1 MLCQNCHLNE
11 STIHL
16 YTNVNGQQKQIDLCQ
31 NCYQIMKTDPNNSIL
46 GGIGGNPQSS
56 SNQTN
61 QSSNPFDDFFNNLS
75 GFPAFGSQGFQ
86 NTPPTQSGEGNNN
99 GRGGNGN
106 NNFRPN
112 GPAQQE
118 PKGLLEE
125 FGINVTDIARRGDID
140 PVIGRDAEIVRVI
153 EILNRR
159 TKNNPVLIGEPGV
172 GKTAVVEGLAQK
184 IVDGNVP
191 QKLQNKQVIRLDV
204 VSLVQGTGIRGQFEE
219 RMQKLMEEIRER
231 KDVILFIDEIHEIV
245 GAGNAGDGNMDA
257 GNILK
262 PALARGELQL
272 VGATTLNEYR
282 IIEKD
287 AALERRMQPVK
298 VDEPSVEE
306 TITILRG
313 IQKKYEDYHHVKYSD
328 DAIEAAANLSNRYIQ
343 DRFLPDK
350 AIDLLDEAGSK
361 MNLTLNFVDPKEIDK
376 RLVQAE
382 NLKNQATREEDYE
395 RAAYFRDQIAKYK
408 EMQKQTIN
416 EDDIPVITEKTI
428 EAIVEEKTNIPVGDL
443 KEKEQSQL
451 IHLADDLKEH
461 VIGQDEA
468 VDKIA
473 KAIRRNRI
481 GLGTPN
487 RPIGSFLF
495 VGPTGVGKTELS
507 KQLAIE
513 LFGSAD
519 SMIRFDMSEYM
530 EKHAVA
536 KLVGAPPGYVGY
548 EEAGQLT
555 EKVRR
560 NPYSLILLDEVEKA
574 HPDVMHMFLQVL
586 DDGRLTDGQ
595 GRTVSFKDTIIIMT
609 SNAGTGKVE
618 ASVGFGAAREGR
630 TNSILGQ
637 LGDFFSPEF
646 MNRFDG
652 IIEFKALSKD
662 NLLHIVNLMLDDVNN
677 RLATNDIHLE
687 VTDKV
692 KEKLVD
698 LGYDPK
704 MGARPLRRTIQDHI
718 EDAITDFYLEHP
730 TEKDLKA
737 VMTSNGKII
746 IKSAKKVEKEETV
759 SAE

>member
-1 MLCQNCHLNE
+1 MLCQNCKINE

-16 YTNVNGQQKQIDLCQ
+16 YTNVNGHKKQVDLCQ
-31 NCYQIMKTDPNNSIL
+31 NCYQIMKTDPEHSL
-46 GGIGGNPQSS
+46 FGGIANANNHGTDPI
-56 SNQTN
+56 
-61 QSSNPFDDFFNNLS
+61 DDFFNSLS
-75 GFPAFGSQGFQ
+75 NFQ
-86 NTPPTQSGEGNNN
+86 QPQEPTTPPTQSGGAY
-99 GRGGNGN
+99 GGGGGYGSNPSKGGQ
-106 NNFRPN
+106 PQ
-112 GPAQQE
+112 PSPQK

-125 FGINVTDIARRGDID
+125 FGINVTELARRGEID
-140 PVIGRDAEIVRVI
+140 PVIGRDEEIVRVI

-184 IVDGNVP
+184 IVDGDVP
-191 QKLQNKQVIRLDV
+191 HKLQGKEVIRLDV

-219 RMQKLMEEIRER
+219 RMQKLIDEIRSR
-231 KDVILFIDEIHEIV
+231 QDVILFIDEIHEIV
-245 GAGNAGDGNMDA
+245 GAGSAGDGNMDA

-262 PALARGELQL
+262 PALARGELQM

-298 VDEPSVEE
+298 VDEPTVEE
-306 TITILRG
+306 TITILKG
-313 IQKKYEDYHHVKYSD
+313 IQKKYEDYHHVKYTD
-328 DAIEAAANLSNRYIQ
+328 AAIEAAALLSNRYIQ

-361 MNLTLNFVDPKEIDK
+361 MNLTLNFVDPKVIDQ
-376 RLVQAE
+376 RLIEAE
-382 NLKNQATREEDYE
+382 NLKAQATRDEDFE
-395 RAAYFRDQIAKYK
+395 KAAYFRDQIAKYK
-408 EMQKQTIN
+408 ELQQTSVLDKDTPI
-416 EDDIPVITEKTI
+416 ISEKTI
-428 EAIVEEKTNIPVGDL
+428 EHIVEQKTNIPVGDL

-451 IHLADDLKEH
+451 VSLASDLKAH
-461 VIGQDEA
+461 VIGQDDA

-473 KAIRRNRI
+473 KAIRRNRV
-481 GLGTPN
+481 GLGSPN

-530 EKHAVA
+530 EKHSVA

-548 EEAGQLT
+548 DEAGQLT
-555 EKVRR
+555 ERVRR

-609 SNAGTGKVE
+609 SNAGTGKAE

-630 TNSILGQ
+630 TNSVLGE
-637 LGDFFSPEF
+637 LGNFFSPEF

-652 IIEFKALSKD
+652 IIEFQALSKD
-662 NLLHIVNLMLDDVNN
+662 NLLQIVNLMLDDVNQ
-677 RLATNDIHLE
+677 RLATNDIHLD
-687 VTDKV
+687 VTEKV

-698 LGYDPK
+698 LGYNPK

-718 EDAITDFYLEHP
+718 EDAITDFYLENP
-730 TEKDLKA
+730 SEKDLKA
-737 VMTSNGKII
+737 IMTSNGKIL
-746 IKSAKKVEKEETV
+746 IKSAKKTESTESVNSSQEEK
-759 SAE
+759 

>member
-1 MLCQNCHLNE
+1 MLCQNCKINE

-16 YTNVNGQQKQIDLCQ
+16 YTNVNGHKQQVDLCQ
-31 NCYQIMKTDPNNSIL
+31 NCYQIMKTDPEHSL
-46 GGIGGNPQSS
+46 FGGIANANNHGTDPI
-56 SNQTN
+56 
-61 QSSNPFDDFFNNLS
+61 DDFFNSLS
-75 GFPAFGSQGFQ
+75 NFQ
-86 NTPPTQSGEGNNN
+86 QPQEPTTPPTQSGGAY
-99 GRGGNGN
+99 GGGGGYGSNPSKGGQ
-106 NNFRPN
+106 PQ
-112 GPAQQE
+112 PSPQK

-125 FGINVTDIARRGDID
+125 FGINVTELARRGEID
-140 PVIGRDAEIVRVI
+140 PVIGRDEEIVRVI

-184 IVDGNVP
+184 IVDGDVP
-191 QKLQNKQVIRLDV
+191 HKLQGKEVIRLDV

-219 RMQKLMEEIRER
+219 RMQKLIDEIRSR
-231 KDVILFIDEIHEIV
+231 QDVILFIDEIHEIV
-245 GAGNAGDGNMDA
+245 GAGSAGDGNMDA

-262 PALARGELQL
+262 PALARGELQM

-298 VDEPSVEE
+298 VDEPTVEE
-306 TITILRG
+306 TITILKG
-313 IQKKYEDYHHVKYSD
+313 IQKKYEDYHHVKYTD
-328 DAIEAAANLSNRYIQ
+328 AAIEAAALLSNRYIQ

-361 MNLTLNFVDPKEIDK
+361 MNLTLNFVDPKVIDQ
-376 RLVQAE
+376 RLIEAE
-382 NLKNQATREEDYE
+382 NLKAQATRDEDFE
-395 RAAYFRDQIAKYK
+395 KAAYFRDQIAKYK
-408 EMQKQTIN
+408 ELQQTSVLDKDTPI
-416 EDDIPVITEKTI
+416 ISEKTI
-428 EAIVEEKTNIPVGDL
+428 EHIVEQKTNIPVGDL

-451 IHLADDLKEH
+451 VNLSSDLKAH
-461 VIGQDEA
+461 VIGQDDA

-473 KAIRRNRI
+473 KAIRRNRV
-481 GLGTPN
+481 GLGSPN

-530 EKHAVA
+530 EKHSVA

-548 EEAGQLT
+548 DEAGQLT
-555 EKVRR
+555 ERVRR

-609 SNAGTGKVE
+609 SNAGTGKAE

-630 TNSILGQ
+630 TNSVLGE
-637 LGDFFSPEF
+637 LGNFFSPEF

-652 IIEFKALSKD
+652 IIEFQALSKD
-662 NLLHIVNLMLDDVNN
+662 NLLQIVNLMLDDVNQ
-677 RLATNDIHLE
+677 RLATNDIHLD
-687 VTDKV
+687 VTEKV

-718 EDAITDFYLEHP
+718 EDAITDFYLENP
-730 TEKDLKA
+730 SEKELKA
-737 VMTSNGKII
+737 IMTSNGKIL
-746 IKSAKKVEKEETV
+746 IKSAKKTENAESVNSSQEEK
-759 SAE
+759 

>member
-1 MLCQNCHLNE
+1 MLCQNCNLNE
-11 STIHL
+11 ASIHL
-16 YTNVNGQQKQIDLCQ
+16 YTNVNGNQQQVDLCQ
-31 NCYQIMKTDPNNSIL
+31 NCYKIMKSDPE
-46 GGIGGNPQSS
+46 NPLNQF
-56 SNQTN
+56 NQTGG
-61 QSSNPFDDFFNNLS
+61 SNFFDDFFSDLNNFRSSNGDL
-75 GFPAFGSQGFQ
+75 P
-86 NTPPTQSGEGNNN
+86 NTPPTQE
-99 GRGGNGN
+99 GGNRGN
-106 NNFRPN
+106 GGNTQGPGRPG
-112 GPAQQE
+112 GPRQQA
-118 PKGLLEE
+118 PQQPQGLLEE
-125 FGINVTDIARRGDID
+125 FGINITDIARRGDID
-140 PVIGRDAEIVRVI
+140 PVIGRDEEIIRVI

-184 IVDGNVP
+184 IVDGSVP
-191 QKLQNKQVIRLDV
+191 QKLQGKQVIRLDV

-219 RMQKLMEEIRER
+219 RMQKLMEEIRQR
-231 KDVILFIDEIHEIV
+231 QDVILFIDEIHEIV

-298 VDEPSVEE
+298 VDEPTVEE

-313 IQKKYEDYHHVKYSD
+313 IQPKYQDYHHVKYTD
-328 DAIEAAANLSNRYIQ
+328 EAITAAAELSNRYIQ

-361 MNLTLNFVDPKEIDK
+361 MNLTLNFVDPKDIDK
-376 RLVQAE
+376 RLIEAE
-382 NLKNQATREEDYE
+382 NLKAQATRDEDFE
-395 RAAYFRDQIAKYK
+395 KAAYFRDQIAKYK
-408 EMQKQTIN
+408 EMQKQTIK
-416 EDDIPVITEKTI
+416 DQDMPVITEKHI
-428 EAIVEEKTNIPVGDL
+428 EAIVEQKTNIPVGDL

-451 IHLADDLKEH
+451 LSLADDLKSH
-461 VIGQDEA
+461 VIGQDAA

-473 KAIRRNRI
+473 KAIRRNRV
-481 GLGTPN
+481 GLGAPN

-548 EEAGQLT
+548 DEAGQLT

-574 HPDVMHMFLQVL
+574 HPDVLHMFLQVL

-595 GRTVSFKDTIIIMT
+595 GRTVSFKDSIIIMT

-618 ASVGFGAAREGR
+618 ASVGFGATRENR
-630 TNSILGQ
+630 TNSVLNQ
-637 LGDFFSPEF
+637 LGDFFSSEF

-652 IIEFKALSKD
+652 IIEFSALSKE
-662 NLLHIVNLMLDDVNN
+662 NLLTIVDLMLDNVNQ
-677 RLATNDIHLE
+677 RLANNGIHLS
-687 VTDKV
+687 VTEKV

-718 EDAITDFYLEHP
+718 EDAITDFYLENP
-730 TEKDLKA
+730 NEKDLKA
-737 VMTSNGKII
+737 VMTSKGHIT
-746 IKSAKKVEKEETV
+746 IKSAKKAEKTTQKAET
-759 SAE
+759 SKETD

>member
-1 MLCQNCHLNE
+1 MLCQNCKIND

-16 YTNVNGQQKQIDLCQ
+16 YTNLNGKQKQIDLCQ
-31 NCYQIMKTDPNNSIL
+31 NCYKIIKTDPNNSL
-46 GGIGGNPQSS
+46 FKGMTDLN
-56 SNQTN
+56 NRDFD
-61 QSSNPFDDFFNNLS
+61 PFGDFFNDLNNFRPS
-75 GFPAFGSQGFQ
+75 S
-86 NTPPTQSGEGNNN
+86 NTPPIPPTQSGG
-99 GRGGNGN
+99 GYGGNGGYGSQN
-106 NNFRPN
+106 R
-112 GPAQQE
+112 GSAQTPPPSQE
-118 PKGLLEE
+118 KGLLEE
-125 FGINVTDIARRGDID
+125 FGINVTEIARREDID
-140 PVIGRDAEIVRVI
+140 PVIGRDDEIIRVI

-184 IVDGNVP
+184 IVDGDVP
-191 QKLQNKQVIRLDV
+191 HKLQGKQVIRLDV

-219 RMQKLMEEIRER
+219 RMQKLMEEIRKRE
-231 KDVILFIDEIHEIV
+231 DIILFIDEIHEIV
-245 GAGNAGDGNMDA
+245 GAGSASDGNMDA

-298 VDEPSVEE
+298 VDEPTVDE
-306 TITILRG
+306 TITILKG
-313 IQKKYEDYHHVKYSD
+313 IQKKYEDYHHVQYTD
-328 DAIEAAANLSNRYIQ
+328 AAIEAAATLSNRYIQ

-361 MNLTLNFVDPKEIDK
+361 MNLTLNFVDPKVIDQ
-376 RLVQAE
+376 RLIEAE
-382 NLKNQATREEDYE
+382 NLKSQATREEDFE
-395 RAAYFRDQIAKYK
+395 KAAYFRDQIAKYK
-408 EMQKQTIN
+408 EMQKKK
-416 EDDIPVITEKTI
+416 ITDQDTPIISEKTI
-428 EAIVEEKTNIPVGDL
+428 EHIIEQKTNIPVGDL

-451 IHLADDLKEH
+451 IHLAEDLKSH
-461 VIGQDEA
+461 VIGQDDA

-473 KAIRRNRI
+473 KAIRRNRV

-530 EKHAVA
+530 EKHSVA

-548 EEAGQLT
+548 DEAGQLT
-555 EKVRR
+555 EKVRH

-595 GRTVSFKDTIIIMT
+595 GRTVSFKDAIIIMT
-609 SNAGTGKVE
+609 SNAGTGKTE

-630 TNSILGQ
+630 TNSVLGE
-637 LGDFFSPEF
+637 LGNFFSPEF

-662 NLLHIVNLMLDDVNN
+662 NLLQIVELMLADVNK
-677 RLATNDIHLE
+677 RLSSNNIRLD

-704 MGARPLRRTIQDHI
+704 MGARPLRRTIQDYI
-718 EDAITDFYLEHP
+718 EDTITDYYLENP
-730 TEKDLKA
+730 SEKDLKA
-737 VMTSNGKII
+737 VMTSKGNIQ
-746 IKSAKKVEKEETV
+746 IKSAKKAEVKSSEKEK
-759 SAE
+759 

>member
-1 MLCQNCHLNE
+1 MLCQNCKIND

-16 YTNVNGQQKQIDLCQ
+16 YTNLNGKQKQIDLCQ
-31 NCYQIMKTDPNNSIL
+31 NCYKIIKTDPNNSL
-46 GGIGGNPQSS
+46 FKGMTDLN
-56 SNQTN
+56 NRDFD
-61 QSSNPFDDFFNNLS
+61 PFGDFFNDLNNFRPS
-75 GFPAFGSQGFQ
+75 NNTPP
-86 NTPPTQSGEGNNN
+86 TPPTQSGG
-99 GRGGNGN
+99 GYGGNGGYGSQN
-106 NNFRPN
+106 R
-112 GPAQQE
+112 GPAQTPPPSQE
-118 PKGLLEE
+118 KGLLEE
-125 FGINVTDIARRGDID
+125 FGINVTEIARRGDID
-140 PVIGRDAEIVRVI
+140 PVIGRDDEIIRVI

-184 IVDGNVP
+184 IVDGDVP
-191 QKLQNKQVIRLDV
+191 HKLQGKQVIRLDV

-219 RMQKLMEEIRER
+219 RMQKLMEEIRKRE
-231 KDVILFIDEIHEIV
+231 DIILFIDEIHEIV
-245 GAGNAGDGNMDA
+245 GAGSAGDGNMDA

-298 VDEPSVEE
+298 VDEPTVEE
-306 TITILRG
+306 TITILKG
-313 IQKKYEDYHHVKYSD
+313 IQKKYEDYHHVQYTD
-328 DAIEAAANLSNRYIQ
+328 AAIEAAATLSNRYIQ

-361 MNLTLNFVDPKEIDK
+361 MNLTLNFVDPKVIDQ
-376 RLVQAE
+376 RLIEAE
-382 NLKNQATREEDYE
+382 NLKSQATREEDFE
-395 RAAYFRDQIAKYK
+395 KAAYFRDQIAKYK
-408 EMQKQTIN
+408 EMQKKKVTDQDTPI
-416 EDDIPVITEKTI
+416 ISEKTI
-428 EAIVEEKTNIPVGDL
+428 EHIIEQKTNIPVGDL

-451 IHLADDLKEH
+451 IHLAEDLKSH
-461 VIGQDEA
+461 VIGQDDA

-473 KAIRRNRI
+473 KAIRRNRV

-530 EKHAVA
+530 EKHSVA

-548 EEAGQLT
+548 DEAGQLT

-595 GRTVSFKDTIIIMT
+595 GRTVSFKDAIIIMT
-609 SNAGTGKVE
+609 SNAGTGKAE

-630 TNSILGQ
+630 TNSVLGE
-637 LGDFFSPEF
+637 LGNFFSPEF

-662 NLLHIVNLMLDDVNN
+662 NLLQIVELMLADVNK
-677 RLATNDIHLE
+677 RLSSNNIHLD

-704 MGARPLRRTIQDHI
+704 MGARPLRRTIQDYI
-718 EDAITDFYLEHP
+718 EDAITDYYLENP
-730 TEKDLKA
+730 SEKNLKA
-737 VMTSNGKII
+737 VLTSKGKLQ
-746 IKSAKKVEKEETV
+746 IKSAKKAEVKTSEKEV
-759 SAE
+759 

>member
-1 MLCQNCHLNE
+1 MLCHNCKINDA
-11 STIHL
+11 TIHL
-16 YTNVNGQQKQIDLCQ
+16 YTNLNGKQQQVDLCH
-31 NCYQIMKTDPNNSIL
+31 NCYQIMKTDPNNAILKGLGDLANPNNMDPFSEFFNHL
-46 GGIGGNPQSS
+46 GGYPGHTPAGKAR
-56 SNQTN
+56 NQ
-61 QSSNPFDDFFNNLS
+61 
-75 GFPAFGSQGFQ
+75 
-86 NTPPTQSGEGNNN
+86 TPPTQSGGGSN
-99 GRGGNGN
+99 GNGGHQQPPQK
-106 NNFRPN
+106 PN
-112 GPAQQE
+112 
-118 PKGLLEE
+118 GLLEE
-125 FGINVTDIARRGDID
+125 FGINVTEIARRGDID
-140 PVIGRDAEIVRVI
+140 PVIGRDQEIRRVI

-184 IVDGNVP
+184 IVDGDVP
-191 QKLQNKQVIRLDV
+191 QKLQGKEVIRLDV

-219 RMQKLMEEIRER
+219 RMQKLMEEIRNRREI
-231 KDVILFIDEIHEIV
+231 ILFIDEIHEIV
-245 GAGNAGDGNMDA
+245 GAGSAGDGNMDA

-262 PALARGELQL
+262 PALARGEMQL

-306 TITILRG
+306 TITILKG
-313 IQKKYEDYHHVKYSD
+313 IQSKYQDYHHVKYTD
-328 DAIEAAANLSNRYIQ
+328 AAIEAAAVLSNRYIQ

-361 MNLTLNFVDPKEIDK
+361 MNLTLNFVDPKEIDQ
-376 RLVQAE
+376 RLIEAE
-382 NLKNQATREEDYE
+382 NRKAQATRDEDYE
-395 RAAYFRDQIAKYK
+395 KAAYYRDQIAKYK
-408 EMQKQTIN
+408 EMQKATLSE
-416 EDDIPVITEKTI
+416 EDTPLITEKEI
-428 EAIVEEKTNIPVGDL
+428 EAIVEQKTNIPVGDL

-451 IHLADDLKEH
+451 INLASDLKAH
-461 VIGQDEA
+461 VIGQDDA

-473 KAIRRNRI
+473 KAIRRNRV
-481 GLGTPN
+481 GLGAPN

-618 ASVGFGAAREGR
+618 ASVGFGAAMEGR
-630 TNSILGQ
+630 THSVLNQ
-637 LGDFFSPEF
+637 LGNFFSPEF

-652 IIEFKALSKD
+652 IIEFQPLSKE
-662 NLLHIVNLMLDDVNN
+662 NLLEIVSLMLEDVNK
-677 RLATNDIHLE
+677 RLSNNGINLH
-687 VTDKV
+687 VTEKV

-704 MGARPLRRTIQDHI
+704 MGARPLRRTIQDQI

-730 TEKDLKA
+730 QEKDLRAIMNPK
-737 VMTSNGKII
+737 GDII
-746 IKSAKKVEKEETV
+746 IKANQKKVNHPTE
-759 SAE
+759 

>member
-1 MLCQNCHLNE
+1 MLCQNCKINE

-16 YTNVNGQQKQIDLCQ
+16 YTNVNGNKQQIDLCQ
-31 NCYQIMKTDPNNSIL
+31 NCYQIMKTDPNNSL
-46 GGIGGNPQSS
+46 FRGLTQANNQGIDPI
-56 SNQTN
+56 
-61 QSSNPFDDFFNNLS
+61 DDFFNSLGN
-75 GFPAFGSQGFQ
+75 FQ
-86 NTPPTQSGEGNNN
+86 QPQEPNPNIPPTQSGG
-99 GRGGNGN
+99 GYGGGGYGGNSNHGGGA
-106 NNFRPN
+106 R
-112 GPAQQE
+112 QQAPQK

-125 FGINVTDIARRGDID
+125 FGINVTEIARKGEID
-140 PVIGRDAEIVRVI
+140 PVIGRDEEITRVI

-184 IVDGNVP
+184 IVDGDVP
-191 QKLQNKQVIRLDV
+191 HKLQGKEVIRLDV

-219 RMQKLMEEIRER
+219 RMQKLMDEIRSR
-231 KDVILFIDEIHEIV
+231 QDVILFIDEIHEIV
-245 GAGNAGDGNMDA
+245 GAGSAGDGNMDA

-262 PALARGELQL
+262 PALARGELQM

-298 VDEPSVEE
+298 VDEPTVEE
-306 TITILRG
+306 TITILKG
-313 IQKKYEDYHHVKYSD
+313 IQKKYEDYHHVKYTD
-328 DAIEAAANLSNRYIQ
+328 AAIEAAALLSNRYIQ

-361 MNLTLNFVDPKEIDK
+361 MNLTLNFVDPKVIDQ
-376 RLVQAE
+376 RLIEAE
-382 NLKNQATREEDYE
+382 NLKAQATRDEDFE
-395 RAAYFRDQIAKYK
+395 KAAYFRDQIAKYK
-408 EMQKQTIN
+408 ELQKTSVLDN
-416 EDDIPVITEKTI
+416 DIPIISEKTI
-428 EAIVEEKTNIPVGDL
+428 EHIVEQKTNIPVGDL

-451 IHLADDLKEH
+451 VNLASDLKAH
-461 VIGQDEA
+461 VIGQDDA

-473 KAIRRNRI
+473 KAIRRNRV
-481 GLGTPN
+481 GLGSPN

-530 EKHAVA
+530 EKHSVA

-555 EKVRR
+555 ERVRR

-609 SNAGTGKVE
+609 SNAGTGKAE

-630 TNSILGQ
+630 TNSVLGE
-637 LGDFFSPEF
+637 LGNFFSPEF

-652 IIEFKALSKD
+652 IIEFKPLSKD
-662 NLLHIVNLMLDDVNN
+662 NLLQIVNLMLDDVNQ
-677 RLATNDIHLE
+677 RLATNDIHLD
-687 VTDKV
+687 VTEKV

-718 EDAITDFYLEHP
+718 EDAITDFYLENP
-730 TEKDLKA
+730 SEKDLKA
-737 VMTSNGKII
+737 IMTSNGKIL
-746 IKSAKKVEKEETV
+746 IKSAKKTESTESLNSSQEEK
-759 SAE
+759 

>member
-1 MLCQNCHLNE
+1 MLCQNCKINE

-16 YTNVNGQQKQIDLCQ
+16 YTNVNGKKQQVDLCQ
-31 NCYQIMKTDPNNSIL
+31 NCYQIMKTDPNNSLL
-46 GGIGGNPQSS
+46 GGL
-56 SNQTN
+56 TN
-61 QSSNPFDDFFNNLS
+61 MNNHNMDPFDDFFNHLGN
-75 GFPAFGSQGFQ
+75 FQGPKDS
-86 NTPPTQSGEGNNN
+86 TPPTQSGGSY
-99 GRGGNGN
+99 GGGNYGPGSN
-106 NNFRPN
+106 NQRPQSSSN
-112 GPAQQE
+112 K

-125 FGINVTDIARRGDID
+125 FGINVTEIARRGDID
-140 PVIGRDAEIVRVI
+140 PVIGRDDEIRRVI

-184 IVDGNVP
+184 IVDGDVP
-191 QKLQNKQVIRLDV
+191 QKLQGKEVIRLDV

-219 RMQKLMEEIRER
+219 RMQKLMDEIRSR
-231 KDVILFIDEIHEIV
+231 NDIILFIDEIHEIV
-245 GAGNAGDGNMDA
+245 GAGSAGDGNMDA

-298 VDEPSVEE
+298 VDEPTVEE
-306 TITILRG
+306 TITILKG
-313 IQKKYEDYHHVKYSD
+313 IQKKYEDYHHVRYTD
-328 DAIEAAANLSNRYIQ
+328 EAIEAAAILSNRYIQ

-350 AIDLLDEAGSK
+350 AIDLLDESGSK
-361 MNLTLNFVDPKEIDK
+361 MNLTLNFVDPKEIDR
-376 RLVQAE
+376 RLIEAE
-382 NLKNQATREEDYE
+382 NLKAQATRDEDYE
-395 RAAYFRDQIAKYK
+395 KAAYFRDQIAKYK
-408 EMQKQTIN
+408 EMQTAKIDEQDTPI
-416 EDDIPVITEKTI
+416 ISEKEI
-428 EAIVEEKTNIPVGDL
+428 EAIVEQKTNIPVGDL

-451 IHLADDLKEH
+451 IHLASDLKSH
-461 VIGQDEA
+461 VIGQDDA

-473 KAIRRNRI
+473 KAIRRNRV
-481 GLGTPN
+481 GLGSPN

-530 EKHAVA
+530 EKHSVA

-555 EKVRR
+555 ERVRR

-630 TNSILGQ
+630 TNSVLGE
-637 LGDFFSPEF
+637 LGNFFSPEF

-662 NLLHIVNLMLDDVNN
+662 NLLQIVDLMLEDVNN
-677 RLATNDIHLE
+677 RLASNEIHLD
-687 VTDKV
+687 VTTKV

-704 MGARPLRRTIQDHI
+704 MGARPLRRTIQDYI
-718 EDAITDFYLEHP
+718 EDAITDYYLEHP
-730 TEKDLKA
+730 TDKDLKA
-737 VMTSNGKII
+737 IMTSNGKII
-746 IKSAKKVEKEETV
+746 IKGKQK
-759 SAE
+759 AELD

>member
-1 MLCQNCHLNE
+1 MLCQNCKINE

-16 YTNVNGQQKQIDLCQ
+16 YTNVNGNKQQIDLCQ
-31 NCYQIMKTDPNNSIL
+31 NCYQIMKTDPNNSL
-46 GGIGGNPQSS
+46 FRGLTQANNQGIDPI
-56 SNQTN
+56 
-61 QSSNPFDDFFNNLS
+61 DDFFNSLGN
-75 GFPAFGSQGFQ
+75 FQ
-86 NTPPTQSGEGNNN
+86 QPQEPNPNIPPTQSGG
-99 GRGGNGN
+99 GYGGGGYGGNSNHGGGA
-106 NNFRPN
+106 R
-112 GPAQQE
+112 QQAPQK

-125 FGINVTDIARRGDID
+125 FGINVTEIARKGEID
-140 PVIGRDAEIVRVI
+140 PVIGRDEEITRVI

-184 IVDGNVP
+184 IVDGDVP
-191 QKLQNKQVIRLDV
+191 HKLQGKEVIRLDV

-219 RMQKLMEEIRER
+219 RMQKLMDEIRSR
-231 KDVILFIDEIHEIV
+231 QDVILFIDEIHEIV
-245 GAGNAGDGNMDA
+245 GAGSAGDGNMDA

-262 PALARGELQL
+262 PALARGELQM

-298 VDEPSVEE
+298 VDEPTVEE
-306 TITILRG
+306 TITILKG
-313 IQKKYEDYHHVKYSD
+313 IQKKYEDYHHVKYTD
-328 DAIEAAANLSNRYIQ
+328 AAIEAAALLSNRYIQ

-361 MNLTLNFVDPKEIDK
+361 MNLTLNFVDPKVIDQ
-376 RLVQAE
+376 RLIEAE
-382 NLKNQATREEDYE
+382 NLKAQATRDEDFE
-395 RAAYFRDQIAKYK
+395 KAAYFRDQIAKYK
-408 EMQKQTIN
+408 ELQKTSVLDN
-416 EDDIPVITEKTI
+416 DIPIISEKTI
-428 EAIVEEKTNIPVGDL
+428 EHIVEQKTNIPVGDL

-451 IHLADDLKEH
+451 VNLASDLKAH
-461 VIGQDEA
+461 VIGQDDA

-473 KAIRRNRI
+473 KAIRRNRV
-481 GLGTPN
+481 GLGSPN

-530 EKHAVA
+530 EKHSVA

-555 EKVRR
+555 ERVRR

-609 SNAGTGKVE
+609 SNAGTGKAE

-630 TNSILGQ
+630 TNSVLGE
-637 LGDFFSPEF
+637 LGNFFSPEF

-652 IIEFKALSKD
+652 IIEFKPLSKD
-662 NLLHIVNLMLDDVNN
+662 NLLQIVNLMLDDVNQ
-677 RLATNDIHLE
+677 RLATNDIHLD
-687 VTDKV
+687 VTEKV

-718 EDAITDFYLEHP
+718 EDAITDFYLENP
-730 TEKDLKA
+730 SEKELKA
-737 VMTSNGKII
+737 IMTSNGKIL
-746 IKSAKKVEKEETV
+746 IKSAKKTESTESVN
-759 SAE
+759 SSQ

>member
-1 MLCQNCHLNE
+1 MLCKNCNINDA
-11 STIHL
+11 TIHL
-16 YTNVNGQQKQIDLCQ
+16 YTNLNGKQQQVDLCH
-31 NCYQIMKTDPNNSIL
+31 NCYQIMKTDPHNAILRGLGDLTNPNNMDPFSEFFNHL
-46 GGIGGNPQSS
+46 GGYPGN
-56 SNQTN
+56 T
-61 QSSNPFDDFFNNLS
+61 
-75 GFPAFGSQGFQ
+75 PAGKNRDQ
-86 NTPPTQSGEGNNN
+86 TPPTQAGGHN
-99 GRGGNGN
+99 GRGGQTPPPQQPQQ
-106 NNFRPN
+106 PN
-112 GPAQQE
+112 
-118 PKGLLEE
+118 GLLEE
-125 FGINVTDIARRGDID
+125 FGINVTEIARRGDID
-140 PVIGRDAEIVRVI
+140 PVIGRDQEITRVI

-184 IVDGNVP
+184 IVDGDVP
-191 QKLQNKQVIRLDV
+191 QKLRDKEVIRLDV
-204 VSLVQGTGIRGQFEE
+204 VSLVQGTSIRGQFEE
-219 RMQKLMEEIRER
+219 RMQKLMEEIRNRREI
-231 KDVILFIDEIHEIV
+231 ILFIDEIHEIV
-245 GAGNAGDGNMDA
+245 GAGSAGDGNMDA

-262 PALARGELQL
+262 PALARGEMQL

-298 VDEPSVEE
+298 VEEPSVEE
-306 TITILRG
+306 TITILKG
-313 IQKKYEDYHHVKYSD
+313 IQNKYQDYHHVKYSD
-328 DAIEAAANLSNRYIQ
+328 AAIEAAAVLSNRYIQ

-361 MNLTLNFVDPKEIDK
+361 MNLTLNFIDPKEIDQ
-376 RLVQAE
+376 RLIDSE
-382 NLKNQATREEDYE
+382 NRKAQATRDEDYE
-395 RAAYFRDQIAKYK
+395 KAAYFRDQIAKYK
-408 EMQKQTIN
+408 EMQKATIS
-416 EDDIPVITEKTI
+416 EEDIPLITEKEI
-428 EAIVEEKTNIPVGDL
+428 EAIVEQKTNIPVGDL

-451 IHLADDLKEH
+451 VSLASDLKAH

-473 KAIRRNRI
+473 KAIRRNRV
-481 GLGTPN
+481 GLGAPN

-618 ASVGFGAAREGR
+618 ASVGFGAAMEGR
-630 TNSILGQ
+630 TQSVLGQ
-637 LGDFFSPEF
+637 LSNFFTPEF

-652 IIEFKALSKD
+652 IIEFQPLSKE
-662 NLLHIVNLMLDDVNN
+662 NLLEIVSLMLDDVNK
-677 RLATNDIHLE
+677 RLSHNGISLH

-698 LGYDPK
+698 LGYNPK
-704 MGARPLRRTIQDHI
+704 MGARPLRRTIQDQI

-730 TEKDLKA
+730 AEKDLRA
-737 VMTSNGKII
+737 VMSSKGTIQ
-746 IKSAKKVEKEETV
+746 IKAQTKTK
-759 SAE
+759 

>member
-1 MLCQNCHLNE
+1 MLCKNCNINDA
-11 STIHL
+11 TIHL
-16 YTNVNGQQKQIDLCQ
+16 YTNLNGKQQQVDLCH
-31 NCYQIMKTDPNNSIL
+31 NCYQIMKTDPNNAILKGLGDLTNPNNMDPFSEFFNHL
-46 GGIGGNPQSS
+46 GGYPGN
-56 SNQTN
+56 T
-61 QSSNPFDDFFNNLS
+61 
-75 GFPAFGSQGFQ
+75 PAGRNREQ
-86 NTPPTQSGEGNNN
+86 TPPTQAGGNNS
-99 GRGGNGN
+99 GRGGQTPPPPQQPQQ
-106 NNFRPN
+106 PN
-112 GPAQQE
+112 
-118 PKGLLEE
+118 GLLEE
-125 FGINVTDIARRGDID
+125 FGINVTEIARRGDID
-140 PVIGRDAEIVRVI
+140 PVIGRDQEITRVI

-184 IVDGNVP
+184 IVDGDVP
-191 QKLQNKQVIRLDV
+191 QKLQGKEVIRLDV

-219 RMQKLMEEIRER
+219 RMQKLMEEIRNRREI
-231 KDVILFIDEIHEIV
+231 ILFIDEIHEIV
-245 GAGNAGDGNMDA
+245 GAGSAGDGNMDA

-262 PALARGELQL
+262 PALARGEMQL

-298 VDEPSVEE
+298 VEEPSVEE
-306 TITILRG
+306 TIIILKG
-313 IQKKYEDYHHVKYSD
+313 IQNKYQDYHHVKYSD
-328 DAIEAAANLSNRYIQ
+328 AAIEAAAVLSNRYIQ

-361 MNLTLNFVDPKEIDK
+361 MNLTLNFVDPKEIDQ
-376 RLVQAE
+376 RLIDAE
-382 NLKNQATREEDYE
+382 NRKAQATRDEDFE
-395 RAAYFRDQIAKYK
+395 KAAYFRDQIAKYK
-408 EMQKQTIN
+408 EMQKATIS
-416 EDDIPVITEKTI
+416 EEDIPLITEKEI
-428 EAIVEEKTNIPVGDL
+428 EAIVEQKTNIPVGDL

-451 IHLADDLKEH
+451 INLASDLKAH

-473 KAIRRNRI
+473 KAIRRNRV
-481 GLGTPN
+481 GLGAPN

-618 ASVGFGAAREGR
+618 ASVGFGAAMEGR
-630 TNSILGQ
+630 TQSVLGQ
-637 LGDFFSPEF
+637 LSNFFTPEF

-652 IIEFKALSKD
+652 IIEFQPLSKE
-662 NLLHIVNLMLDDVNN
+662 NLLEIVSLMLDDVNK
-677 RLATNDIHLE
+677 RLSNNGISLH

-704 MGARPLRRTIQDHI
+704 MGARPLRRTIQDQI

-730 TEKDLKA
+730 SEKDLRA
-737 VMTSNGKII
+737 VMTSKGNIQ
-746 IKSAKKVEKEETV
+746 IKAQSTNKDK
-759 SAE
+759 

>member
-1 MLCQNCHLNE
+1 MLCQNCKIND

-16 YTNVNGQQKQIDLCQ
+16 YTNLNGKQKQIDLCQ
-31 NCYQIMKTDPNNSIL
+31 NCYKIIKTDPNNSL
-46 GGIGGNPQSS
+46 FKGMTDLN
-56 SNQTN
+56 NRDFD
-61 QSSNPFDDFFNNLS
+61 PFGDFFNDLNNFRPS
-75 GFPAFGSQGFQ
+75 S
-86 NTPPTQSGEGNNN
+86 NTPPIPPTQSGG
-99 GRGGNGN
+99 GYGGNGGYGSQN
-106 NNFRPN
+106 R
-112 GPAQQE
+112 GSAQTPPPSQE
-118 PKGLLEE
+118 KGLLEE
-125 FGINVTDIARRGDID
+125 FGINVTEIARRGDID
-140 PVIGRDAEIVRVI
+140 PVIGRDDEIIRVI

-184 IVDGNVP
+184 IVDGDVP
-191 QKLQNKQVIRLDV
+191 HKLQGKQVIRLDV

-219 RMQKLMEEIRER
+219 RMQKLMEEIRKRE
-231 KDVILFIDEIHEIV
+231 DIILFIDEIHEIV
-245 GAGNAGDGNMDA
+245 GAGSASDGNMDA

-298 VDEPSVEE
+298 VDEPTVDE
-306 TITILRG
+306 TITILKG
-313 IQKKYEDYHHVKYSD
+313 IQKKYEDYHHVQYTD
-328 DAIEAAANLSNRYIQ
+328 AAIEAAATLSNRYIQ

-361 MNLTLNFVDPKEIDK
+361 MNLTLNFVDPKVIDQ
-376 RLVQAE
+376 RLIEAE
-382 NLKNQATREEDYE
+382 NLKSQATREEDFE
-395 RAAYFRDQIAKYK
+395 KAAYFRDQIAKYK
-408 EMQKQTIN
+408 EMQKKK
-416 EDDIPVITEKTI
+416 ITDQDTPIISEKTI
-428 EAIVEEKTNIPVGDL
+428 EHIIEQKTNIPVGDL

-451 IHLADDLKEH
+451 IHLAEDLKSH
-461 VIGQDEA
+461 VIGQDDA

-473 KAIRRNRI
+473 KAIRRNRV

-530 EKHAVA
+530 EKHSVA

-548 EEAGQLT
+548 DEAGQLT
-555 EKVRR
+555 EKVRH

-595 GRTVSFKDTIIIMT
+595 GRTVSFKDAIIIMT
-609 SNAGTGKVE
+609 SNAGTGKTE

-630 TNSILGQ
+630 TNSVLGE
-637 LGDFFSPEF
+637 LGNFFSPEF

-662 NLLHIVNLMLDDVNN
+662 NLLQIVELMLADVNK
-677 RLATNDIHLE
+677 RLSSNNIRLD

-704 MGARPLRRTIQDHI
+704 MGARPLRRTIQDYI
-718 EDAITDFYLEHP
+718 EDTITDYYLENP
-730 TEKDLKA
+730 SEKDLKA
-737 VMTSNGKII
+737 VMTSKGNIQ
-746 IKSAKKVEKEETV
+746 IKSAKKAEVKSSVKEK
-759 SAE
+759 

>member
-1 MLCQNCHLNE
+1 MLCQNCKINE

-16 YTNVNGQQKQIDLCQ
+16 YTNVNGHKQQVDLCQ
-31 NCYQIMKTDPNNSIL
+31 NCYQIMKTDPEHSL
-46 GGIGGNPQSS
+46 FGGIANANNHGTDPI
-56 SNQTN
+56 
-61 QSSNPFDDFFNNLS
+61 DDFFNSLS
-75 GFPAFGSQGFQ
+75 NFQ
-86 NTPPTQSGEGNNN
+86 QPQESTTPPTQSGGAY
-99 GRGGNGN
+99 GGGGGYGSNPSKGGQ
-106 NNFRPN
+106 PQ
-112 GPAQQE
+112 PSPQK

-125 FGINVTDIARRGDID
+125 FGINVTELARRGEID
-140 PVIGRDAEIVRVI
+140 PVIGRDEEIVRVI

-184 IVDGNVP
+184 IVDGDVP
-191 QKLQNKQVIRLDV
+191 HKLQGKEVIRLDV

-219 RMQKLMEEIRER
+219 RMQKLIDEIRSR
-231 KDVILFIDEIHEIV
+231 QDVILFIDEIHEIV
-245 GAGNAGDGNMDA
+245 GAGSAGDGNMDA

-262 PALARGELQL
+262 PALARGELQM

-298 VDEPSVEE
+298 VDEPTVEE
-306 TITILRG
+306 TVTILKG
-313 IQKKYEDYHHVKYSD
+313 IQKKYEDYHHVKYTD
-328 DAIEAAANLSNRYIQ
+328 AAIEAAALLSNRYIQ

-361 MNLTLNFVDPKEIDK
+361 MNLTLNFVDPKVIDQ
-376 RLVQAE
+376 RLIEAE
-382 NLKNQATREEDYE
+382 NLKAQATRDEDFE
-395 RAAYFRDQIAKYK
+395 KAAYFRDQIAKYK
-408 EMQKQTIN
+408 ELQQTSVLDKDTPI
-416 EDDIPVITEKTI
+416 ISEKTI
-428 EAIVEEKTNIPVGDL
+428 EHIVEQKTNIPVGDL

-451 IHLADDLKEH
+451 VNLASDLKAH
-461 VIGQDEA
+461 VIGQDDA

-473 KAIRRNRI
+473 KAIRRNRV
-481 GLGTPN
+481 GLGSPN

-530 EKHAVA
+530 EKHSVA

-548 EEAGQLT
+548 DEAGQLT
-555 EKVRR
+555 ERVRR

-609 SNAGTGKVE
+609 SNAGTGKAE

-630 TNSILGQ
+630 TNSVLGE
-637 LGDFFSPEF
+637 LGNFFSPEF

-652 IIEFKALSKD
+652 IIEFQALSKD
-662 NLLHIVNLMLDDVNN
+662 NLLQIVNLMLDDVNQ
-677 RLATNDIHLE
+677 RLATNDIHLD
-687 VTDKV
+687 VTEKV

-718 EDAITDFYLEHP
+718 EDAITDFYLENP
-730 TEKDLKA
+730 SEKELKA
-737 VMTSNGKII
+737 IMTSNGKIL
-746 IKSAKKVEKEETV
+746 IKSAKKTESTESVHSSQEEK
-759 SAE
+759 

>member
-1 MLCQNCHLNE
+1 MLCQNCKINE

-16 YTNVNGQQKQIDLCQ
+16 YTNVNGHKQQVDLCQ
-31 NCYQIMKTDPNNSIL
+31 NCYQIMKTDPEHSL
-46 GGIGGNPQSS
+46 FGGIANANNHGTDPI
-56 SNQTN
+56 
-61 QSSNPFDDFFNNLS
+61 DDFFNSLS
-75 GFPAFGSQGFQ
+75 NFQ
-86 NTPPTQSGEGNNN
+86 HPQEPTTPPTQSGGAY
-99 GRGGNGN
+99 GGGGGYGSNPSKGGQ
-106 NNFRPN
+106 PQ
-112 GPAQQE
+112 PSPQK

-125 FGINVTDIARRGDID
+125 FGINVTELARRGEID
-140 PVIGRDAEIVRVI
+140 PVIGRDEEIVRVI

-184 IVDGNVP
+184 IVDGDVP
-191 QKLQNKQVIRLDV
+191 HKLQGKEVIRLDV

-219 RMQKLMEEIRER
+219 RMQKLIDEIRSR
-231 KDVILFIDEIHEIV
+231 QDVILFIDEIHEIV
-245 GAGNAGDGNMDA
+245 GAGSAGDGNMDA

-262 PALARGELQL
+262 PALARGELQM

-298 VDEPSVEE
+298 VDEPTVEE
-306 TITILRG
+306 TVTILKG
-313 IQKKYEDYHHVKYSD
+313 IQKKYEDYHHVKYTD
-328 DAIEAAANLSNRYIQ
+328 AAIEAAALLSNRYIQ

-361 MNLTLNFVDPKEIDK
+361 MNLTLNFVDPKVIDQ
-376 RLVQAE
+376 RLIEAE
-382 NLKNQATREEDYE
+382 NLKAQATRDEDFE
-395 RAAYFRDQIAKYK
+395 KAAYFRDQIAKYK
-408 EMQKQTIN
+408 ELQQTSVLDKDTPI
-416 EDDIPVITEKTI
+416 ISEKTI
-428 EAIVEEKTNIPVGDL
+428 EHIVEQKTNIPVGDL

-451 IHLADDLKEH
+451 VNLASDLKAH
-461 VIGQDEA
+461 VIGQDDA

-473 KAIRRNRI
+473 KAIRRNRV
-481 GLGTPN
+481 GLGSPN

-530 EKHAVA
+530 EKHSVA

-548 EEAGQLT
+548 DEAGQLT
-555 EKVRR
+555 ERVRR

-609 SNAGTGKVE
+609 SNAGTGKAE

-630 TNSILGQ
+630 TNSVLGE
-637 LGDFFSPEF
+637 LGNFFSPEF

-652 IIEFKALSKD
+652 IIEFQALSKD
-662 NLLHIVNLMLDDVNN
+662 NLLQIVNLMLDDVNQ
-677 RLATNDIHLE
+677 RLATNDIHLD
-687 VTDKV
+687 VTEKV

-718 EDAITDFYLEHP
+718 EDAITDFYLENP
-730 TEKDLKA
+730 SEKELKA
-737 VMTSNGKII
+737 IMTSNGKIL
-746 IKSAKKVEKEETV
+746 IKSAKKTESTESVNSSQEEK
-759 SAE
+759 

>member
-1 MLCQNCHLNE
+1 MLCQNCKINE

-16 YTNVNGQQKQIDLCQ
+16 YTNVNGKKQQVDLCQ
-31 NCYQIMKTDPNNSIL
+31 NCYQIMKTDPNNSL
-46 GGIGGNPQSS
+46 LSGL
-56 SNQTN
+56 TN
-61 QSSNPFDDFFNNLS
+61 MNNHNMDPFDDFFNHLGN
-75 GFPAFGSQGFQ
+75 FQGPKDS
-86 NTPPTQSGEGNNN
+86 TPPTQSGGSY
-99 GRGGNGN
+99 GGGNYGPGSN
-106 NNFRPN
+106 NQRPQSSSN
-112 GPAQQE
+112 K

-125 FGINVTDIARRGDID
+125 FGINVTEIARRGDID
-140 PVIGRDAEIVRVI
+140 PVIGRDDEIRRVI

-184 IVDGNVP
+184 IVDSDVP
-191 QKLQNKQVIRLDV
+191 QKLQGKEVIRLDV

-219 RMQKLMEEIRER
+219 RMQKLMDEIRNR
-231 KDVILFIDEIHEIV
+231 NDIILFIDEIHEIV
-245 GAGNAGDGNMDA
+245 GAGSAGDGNMDA

-298 VDEPSVEE
+298 VDEPTVEE
-306 TITILRG
+306 TITILKG
-313 IQKKYEDYHHVKYSD
+313 IQKKYEDYHHVRYTD
-328 DAIEAAANLSNRYIQ
+328 EAIEAAAILSNRYIQ

-350 AIDLLDEAGSK
+350 AIDLLDESGSK
-361 MNLTLNFVDPKEIDK
+361 MNLTLNFVDPKEIDR
-376 RLVQAE
+376 RLIEAE
-382 NLKNQATREEDYE
+382 NLKTQATRDEDYE
-395 RAAYFRDQIAKYK
+395 KAAYFRDQIAKYK
-408 EMQKQTIN
+408 EMQTAKIDEQDTPI
-416 EDDIPVITEKTI
+416 ISEKEI
-428 EAIVEEKTNIPVGDL
+428 EAIVEQKTNIPVGDL

-451 IHLADDLKEH
+451 IHLASDLKSH
-461 VIGQDEA
+461 VIGQDDA

-473 KAIRRNRI
+473 KAIRRNRV
-481 GLGTPN
+481 GLGSPN

-530 EKHAVA
+530 EKHSVA

-555 EKVRR
+555 ERVRR

-630 TNSILGQ
+630 TNSVLGE
-637 LGDFFSPEF
+637 LGNFFSPEF

-662 NLLHIVNLMLDDVNN
+662 NLLQIVDLMLEDVNN
-677 RLATNDIHLE
+677 RLASNEIHLD
-687 VTDKV
+687 VTTKV

-704 MGARPLRRTIQDHI
+704 MGARPLRRTIQDYI
-718 EDAITDFYLEHP
+718 EDAITDYYLEHP
-730 TEKDLKA
+730 TDKDLKA
-737 VMTSNGKII
+737 IMTSNGKII
-746 IKSAKKVEKEETV
+746 IKGKQK
-759 SAE
+759 AELD